1 MEYSNLDKAM
11 KQAYETAQALNKIED
26 KNDLVLIAKAIA
38 PDSIAEGWTRTQITN
53 TIQDVLISRA

>member
-1 MEYSNLDKAM
+1 MDYSNLDKAM
-11 KQAYETAQALNKIED
+11 KQAYETVQALNKIQD